1 MRNKR
6 HLKRQAANTG
16 KDGSRKCEEG
26 EGYERL
32 CRAAGM
38 GGWGEDA
45 PAKSEG
51 AACSRAKREF
61 SPGTDRNHAGTRQ
74 EPGRKGTG
82 RSC

>member
-32 CRAAGM
+32 GRAPGM

-45 PAKSEG
+45 LESQKYQLARGLKAS
-51 AACSRAKREF
+51 SV
-61 SPGTDRNHAGTRQ
+61 Q
-74 EPGRKGTG
+74 EQTGKPGRKGTG